1 MAAIVNPRRAS
12 REISLLDLAGVEESD
27 IADFIEGFCSF
38 VVALN
43 YKEKQNIKL
52 HLHEK
57 ITPISYYPRIC
68 PIMQSNETICRF
80 K

>member
-1 MAAIVNPRRAS
+1 MAAMVNPRRAS
-12 REISLLDLAGVEESD
+12 REISLFDFNGAEVSVMAGFV
-27 IADFIEGFCSF
+27 EGFCSF
-38 VVALN
+38 DVALN

-57 ITPISYYPRIC
+57 STPISYYPRIC
-68 PIMQSNETICRF
+68 PIMQSNETIRLH